1 MKEMLDKFLNNG
13 FYKLSDSKAFKFF
26 DIDNVKWIDNAK
38 IGILIIERND
48 KIEKQLEQ
56 TRDYVSDNIILPH
69 LGSHAFSK
77 IEVLNGIDKPTL
89 EWHNDLVEGPNCG
102 CLLYF
107 DDTNEDTGGSIKF
120 RHARSKD
127 EICEIYPKKYDI
139 IVINHSLR
147 FQHMVTE
154 QKMPVSRK
162 VMSLN
167 FYLDERLSK

>member
-1 MKEMLDKFLNNG
+1 MLDKFLNNG

-77 IEVLNGIDKPTL
+77 VEVLNGIDKPTL

-154 QKMPVSRK
+154 QKIPVSRK
-162 VMSLN
+162 
-167 FYLDERLSK
+167 

>member
-1 MKEMLDKFLNNG
+1 MLDKFLNNG

-38 IGILIIERND
+38 IGVLIIERNG
-48 KIEKQLEQ
+48 KIEKQLEK
-56 TRDYVSDNIILPH
+56 TRDYVSDNVILPH
-69 LGSHAFSK
+69 LKSHGFGK
-77 IEVLNGIDKPTL
+77 IEVVNGLDKPTL

-154 QKMPVSRK
+154 QKMPVPRK

-167 FYLDERLSK
+167 FYLDERLSKGF

>member
-1 MKEMLDKFLNNG
+1 MLDKFLNNG

-26 DIDNVKWIDNAK
+26 DIDTVEWTDNTK
-38 IGILIIERND
+38 IGVLIIERND

-56 TRDYVSDNIILPH
+56 TRDYVSDNIILPY
-69 LGSHAFSK
+69 LGSHAFSR
-77 IEVLNGIDKPTL
+77 IEVINGIDKPTL
-89 EWHNDLVEGPNCG
+89 EWHNDLIEGPNCG

-154 QKMPVSRK
+154 QKIPVPRK

>member
-1 MKEMLDKFLNNG
+1 MLDKFLNNG

-38 IGILIIERND
+38 IGVLIIERND

-77 IEVLNGIDKPTL
+77 VEVLNGIDKPTL

-154 QKMPVSRK
+154 QKMPVPRK